1 MFSYNPRCKMLI
13 PPFSHHGVM
22 RYGNFVPR
30 LYNLCRSLDYT
41 PGKIMPARAF
51 CSDEKQGYPLILQ
64 TSHVG
69 YHLSDPDID
78 KLTSHPTVHTAREQ
92 NLQIAFALVY

>member
-13 PPFSHHGVM
+13 PPCSHDGVM

-30 LYNLCRSLDYT
+30 LYNLCRSLDFT

-51 CSDEKQGYPLILQ
+51 CPDENQGYPLILQ

-69 YHLSDPDID
+69 YDLSDPDI
-78 KLTSHPTVHTAREQ
+78 A
-92 NLQIAFALVY
+92 

>member
-1 MFSYNPRCKMLI
+1 MLI

-22 RYGNFVPR
+22 RYGDFVPR
-30 LYNLCRSLDYT
+30 LCNLCRSLDYT

-64 TSHVG
+64 TSDVG

-92 NLQIAFALVY
+92 NLQIAFALVNY